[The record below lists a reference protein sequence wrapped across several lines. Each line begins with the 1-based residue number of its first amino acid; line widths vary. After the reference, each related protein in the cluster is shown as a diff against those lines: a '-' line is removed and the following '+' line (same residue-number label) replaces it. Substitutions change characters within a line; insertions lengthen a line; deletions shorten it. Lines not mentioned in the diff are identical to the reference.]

1 MGKGS
6 QSKKYFSGSLPS
18 STITFQEHCLRS
30 SRQIKIWLDA
40 LEPFLIAP
48 AMFRNGYNY
57 SNTQDKMKIKWST
70 LNDQLTDYRLETCGE
85 CKGSCTRCK
94 YYKNN
99 LSCTVFCK
107 CNQDMCYN
115 RNIYGSSSQ
124 QLKNKFDKLQ
134 VTTSLMQYNRND
146 EMSTKSDP
154 IYLNDTNINE
164 SHSGMA
170 LDESNIDPEIKY
182 SDTNVTNTPTGRRL
196 SSETVMKSNNSRLI
210 KFIYKNNEVE
220 LKVNINV
227 PLEHLISNIKMSFDI
242 SYDADIQLTDVN
254 KNVIN
259 VPGVTSDLWSVNQ
272 AEIPTYR
279 IKAGNFK

>member
-1 MGKGS
+1 MLLYFKRAASHRKRPFTVISDSRLRLAFSYDGRSRRFLTVLVYDDRISSGFTMGKGS

-94 YYKNN
+94 CYKNN

-164 SHSGMA
+164 SHSDMA
-170 LDESNIDPEIKY
+170 LNESNIDPEIKY
-182 SDTNVTNTPTGRRL
+182 SDTNVTSTPTGRRL
-196 SSETVMKSNNSRLI
+196 SSETVKTPSLPITSTPRRRAQFRKCFGKKTNSQP
-210 KFIYKNNEVE
+210 NMN
-220 LKVNINV
+220 
-227 PLEHLISNIKMSFDI
+227 
-242 SYDADIQLTDVN
+242 
-254 KNVIN
+254 
-259 VPGVTSDLWSVNQ
+259 
-272 AEIPTYR
+272 
-279 IKAGNFK
+279 